1 MYSIDDS
8 YIDQAL
14 KLVSTVDY
22 RIICKYKSNYIKG

>member
-1 MYSIDDS
+1 MYSIDGL

-22 RIICKYKSNYIKG
+22 RMTVKYKIN